1 MFQPEGL
8 ENGSVINNYG
18 QSSLKMHS
26 NLQHPCSDHQ
36 KTSTSCWPAFMAVG
50 CEFIKQQLWAGS
62 HGCNSEK
69 LALDWNRW
77 MVPLHALIH
86 FEEASE
92 THDVVGCFSRYP
104 FLWKV
109 KREKEDLDIYGCH
122 FNKLAPSS
130 DFVLFQRISTHR
142 TSDIGSLAQPKSLFP
157 ELWMLCKHSSS
168 SGPALNYFSSF
179 PSSKREDR
187 FCIIPVLT

>member
-1 MFQPEGL
+1 MVCIHLVDTWVASVALRKYLEQNQLPSNMFQPEGL

-26 NLQHPCSDHQ
+26 SLQHPCSDHQ

-77 MVPLHALIH
+77 MVPLQASIH

-92 THDVVGCFSRYP
+92 THDVVGCFWGHPS
-104 FLWKV
+104 LWKV
-109 KREKEDLDIYGCH
+109 KREKEDLDINGCH
-122 FNKLAPSS
+122 YL
-130 DFVLFQRISTHR
+130 
-142 TSDIGSLAQPKSLFP
+142 TSWPLVVIL
-157 ELWMLCKHSSS
+157 
-168 SGPALNYFSSF
+168 YFS
-179 PSSKREDR
+179 KE
-187 FCIIPVLT
+187 